1 MKFFIVLSIF
11 LLFIS
16 STQSLINSYRV
27 SNQIKQTGRG
37 FHPLKTNHQPIHFP
51 NSVPLKSKLNTIKRN
66 FNNLVNIIN
75 QTKNNISK
83 NIKNLIATT
92 LIFLTQMGVFNK
104 VSYALSLPTI
114 AITAL
119 PKASFALPFSKY
131 SSLSALNRLST
142 TPVFY
147 LTNSAGN
154 PYLQEDVQV

>member
-1 MKFFIVLSIF
+1 MKFFIVLSIL

-16 STQSLINSYRV
+16 SSQSLINSHRI
-27 SNQIKQTGRG
+27 SNQIKQSRG
-37 FHPLKTNHQPIHFP
+37 FRPLNIYQPIHFP
-51 NSVPLKSKLNTIKRN
+51 NSIPHKSKLNTIKQN
-66 FNNLVNIIN
+66 FYNLINIIN
-75 QTKNNISK
+75 ETKNNISK